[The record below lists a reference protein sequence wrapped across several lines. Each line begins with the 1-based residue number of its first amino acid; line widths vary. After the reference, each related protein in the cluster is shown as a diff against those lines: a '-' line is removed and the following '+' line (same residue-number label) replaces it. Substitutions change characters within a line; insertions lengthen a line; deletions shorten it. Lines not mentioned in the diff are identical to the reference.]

1 MFIVLLIIVANFDK
15 LLELN
20 SEWGII
26 KKKRG
31 YKCKYDD
38 YEHLKFCDYANNIN
52 INKIRKTT

>member
-1 MFIVLLIIVANFDK
+1 MLIKVANFDK

-26 KKKRG
+26 KRKRG

-38 YEHLKFCDYANNIN
+38 YGHLKFCDYANNIN

>member
-1 MFIVLLIIVANFDK
+1 MFIVLLITVESFAEF
-15 LLELN
+15 LELN
-20 SEWGII
+20 SKSERM
-26 KKKRG
+26 KRERG